1 MLHTKLKCG
10 AHDAKRNRSK
20 YTQSPTRLH
29 VLGGGGTGDNLDQ
42 LTGNGSLSGTV
53 VQNLESVDHVTGV
66 LGGVVHGV
74 AASRLLT
81 GVTLGKSLGG
91 VSKLVVSRA
100 SVRKGV
106 RTQKRELARE
116 YSRRLPRIE
125 SSTSK
130 EEMLADDEV
139 SQLATCF

>member
-1 MLHTKLKCG
+1 
-10 AHDAKRNRSK
+10 
-20 YTQSPTRLH
+20 
-29 VLGGGGTGDNLDQ
+29 
-42 LTGNGSLSGTV
+42 
-53 VQNLESVDHVTGV
+53 
-66 LGGVVHGV
+66 
-74 AASRLLT
+74 
-81 GVTLGKSLGG
+81 VTLGKSLGG